1 MRIGF
6 SSSCAI
12 GLAIALTLGAVSSAD
27 AQQRDTTHRTR
38 RRATSAQRIPISKER
53 PSTTSPG
60 EVTQPA
66 PTPTP
71 TVNQDSIAAV
81 ERARQDSI
89 AAAERAR
96 QEEMARVEQMRRD
109 SIAAAERRRQDSIAA
124 VERARQESIA
134 RADSIA
140 RAVAAAI
147 AMRRWAGGFYIGV
160 AGGASMPMGDLKNRA
175 TNSYNTG
182 WNVTVPFGW
191 DFHGNPF
198 GIRFDGSYDNL
209 KGRNNFTSN
218 GASGGT
224 RITEHDA
231 TLVSLNGDVKLRVPL
246 GRTWSRFYVLGGGGA
261 SRVYGYPLNASTTQK
276 FSDAKTNWN
285 WNAGAGFNFNFGRM
299 TGLFLESRY
308 ISMNADASNTPATF
322 PYKKANFVPII
333 LGIQF

>member
-124 VERARQESIA
+124 VERARQQTDRSA
-134 RADSIA
+134 C
-140 RAVAAAI
+140 
-147 AMRRWAGGFYIGV
+147 WWLAGKVCACSLRCSRCQF
-160 AGGASMPMGDLKNRA
+160 S
-175 TNSYNTG
+175 
-182 WNVTVPFGW
+182 
-191 DFHGNPF
+191 
-198 GIRFDGSYDNL
+198 IRFL
-209 KGRNNFTSN
+209 KTQRIRRCGDTSATAR
-218 GASGGT
+218 GARGPQS
-224 RITEHDA
+224 
-231 TLVSLNGDVKLRVPL
+231 
-246 GRTWSRFYVLGGGGA
+246 
-261 SRVYGYPLNASTTQK
+261 
-276 FSDAKTNWN
+276 
-285 WNAGAGFNFNFGRM
+285 GAGSPQC
-299 TGLFLESRY
+299 TQE
-308 ISMNADASNTPATF
+308 
-322 PYKKANFVPII
+322 
-333 LGIQF
+333 